1 MSVVLIADAEV
12 AVLVPPPAEQLPA
25 GQQERVFTP
34 AHELVDGGVVPRFGG
49 DARWS
54 WSVRRVAQAQLPVVV
69 PSKPEESP
77 IIWITAHSL

>member
-12 AVLVPPPAEQLPA
+12 AVLVPSPAEQLPA
-25 GQQERVFTP
+25 GQQERVFTA
-34 AHELVDGGVVPRFGG
+34 AHELVDGGVVPRFRGN
-49 DARWS
+49 ARRP

-77 IIWITAHSL
+77 TIWITAHSL